1 MLPVMFPSGRARL
14 VTNPASIFYAHF
26 HDLVELSVAHRLPT
40 MYYFKEAVKAGGLMS
55 YGAHITDLMR
65 RAGGYVEEILRGAK
79 TG

>member
-40 MYYFKEAVKAGGLMS
+40 MYYFKEVVKAGGLMS